1 LVYFEVE
8 LMSFIVKWTDM
19 PDQVCENFTRGCGW
33 DDSISADEYFDN
45 MEAEFAQFKAYELY
59 DDESLRE
66 IEFDRVVFE
75 NEAYYTWFVMRFS

>member
-8 LMSFIVKWTDM
+8 LMSFIVKWTDIS
-19 PDQVCENFTRGCGW
+19 DQVCENFTRACGSR
-33 DDSISADEYFDN
+33 DDSISAEEYFDN

-66 IEFDRVVFE
+66 IEFE
-75 NEAYYTWFVMRFS
+75 NEAYYTWFILRWS

>member
-1 LVYFEVE
+1 
-8 LMSFIVKWTDM
+8 M
-19 PDQVCENFTRGCGW
+19 
-33 DDSISADEYFDN
+33 DDSISADEYLDN
-45 MEAEFAQFKAYELY
+45 MEDAFAQFKAYELY